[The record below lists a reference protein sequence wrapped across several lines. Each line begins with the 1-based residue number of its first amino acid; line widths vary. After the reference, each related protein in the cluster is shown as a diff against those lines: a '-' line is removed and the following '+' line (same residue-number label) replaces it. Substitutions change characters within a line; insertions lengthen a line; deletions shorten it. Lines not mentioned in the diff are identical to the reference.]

1 MGIKSKSYAMDLIC
15 AVDHLEKILTEKVP
29 LGEHEEVLKYV
40 SDKLSKKKAVDLP
53 RIKEITVF
61 CVKEV

>member
-40 SDKLSKKKAVDLP
+40 SDRLSREKVVEVP

>member
-15 AVDHLEKILTEKVP
+15 AVEHLERILTEKVP
-29 LGEHEEVLKYV
+29 MGEHDEVLKYI
-40 SDKLSKKKAVDLP
+40 SDRLSRKKVVEVP
-53 RIKEITVF
+53 RIREIKIF

>member
-1 MGIKSKSYAMDLIC
+1 MGIKSKPYAMDLIC

-29 LGEHEEVLKYV
+29 LGEHEEVLEYV
-40 SDKLSKKKAVDLP
+40 SDRLSREKVVDVP
-53 RIKEITVF
+53 RIKEIQII

>member
-1 MGIKSKSYAMDLIC
+1 MRFKNKSYAMDLIC

-29 LGEHEEVLKYV
+29 LGEHDEVLKYI
-40 SDKLSKKKAVDLP
+40 SDRLSRKRAVEVP
-53 RIKEITVF
+53 RIKEVKII